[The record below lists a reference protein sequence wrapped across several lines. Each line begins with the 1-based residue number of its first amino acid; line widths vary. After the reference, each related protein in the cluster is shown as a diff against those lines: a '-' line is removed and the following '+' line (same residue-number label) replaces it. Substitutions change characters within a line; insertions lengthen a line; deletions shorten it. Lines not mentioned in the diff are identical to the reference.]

1 MEDKQ
6 FDYFYL
12 TGKDN
17 LICIYMISLIKASE
31 GGIDFVVFVFWQL
44 IMVFVF
50 AFAYWILTHANRC
63 PEGNNCEFYGLGSHS
78 SLMDF
83 FYYSL
88 TTQTTVG
95 FGDIVPMSKMA
106 RILSILQMT
115 MIYLGIGITEA
126 KILHVLRRKEVWQP
140 GIVLLALLVAAF
152 APPIISVVAAVFTKG
167 KTAAKRINAS
177 TQRFVK
183 IPSAIRH
190 QV

>member
-1 MEDKQ
+1 MGDKQ

-44 IMVFVF
+44 IMGLIF
-50 AFAYWILTHANRC
+50 AFAYWILAPANRC
-63 PEGNNCEFYGLGSHS
+63 PSGNNCEFYGLGSHS

-95 FGDIVPMSKMA
+95 FGDIVPMSKIA
-106 RILSILQMT
+106 RFLSMLQMT

-126 KILHVLRRKEVWQP
+126 KILHILRHKDVWQP
-140 GIVLLALLVAAF
+140 GIVILIILVAAF
-152 APPIISVVAAVFTKG
+152 APPIISVVAAVFSKG
-167 KTAAKRINAS
+167 KAVAKTVNTT

-183 IPSAIRH
+183 IPSVIRH

>member
-1 MEDKQ
+1 
-6 FDYFYL
+6 
-12 TGKDN
+12 
-17 LICIYMISLIKASE
+17 MISLIKASE

-44 IMVFVF
+44 IMVLIF
-50 AFAYWILTHANRC
+50 AFAYWILAHANRC
-63 PEGNNCEFYGLGSHS
+63 PSGNNCEFYGLGSHS

-88 TTQTTVG
+88 ATQTTVG
-95 FGDIVPMSKMA
+95 FGDIVPMSKIA
-106 RILSILQMT
+106 RFLSMLQMS

-126 KILHVLRRKEVWQP
+126 KILHILRHKDVWQP
-140 GIVLLALLVAAF
+140 GIVLLIILVAAF
-152 APPIISVVAAVFTKG
+152 APPIISVVAAVFSKG
-167 KTAAKRINAS
+167 KAVAKTVNTT

>member
-44 IMVFVF
+44 IMVLIF
-50 AFAYWILTHANRC
+50 AFAYWILAHANRC
-63 PEGNNCEFYGLGSHS
+63 PSCNNCEFYGLGSHS

-95 FGDIVPMSKMA
+95 FGDIVPMSKIA
-106 RILSILQMT
+106 RFLSMLQMT

-126 KILHVLRRKEVWQP
+126 KILHILRHKDVWQP
-140 GIVLLALLVAAF
+140 GIVILIILVAAF
-152 APPIISVVAAVFTKG
+152 APPIISVVAAVFSKG
-167 KTAAKRINAS
+167 RAVAKTVDTT

>member
-44 IMVFVF
+44 IMVLIFG
-50 AFAYWILTHANRC
+50 FAYWILAHANRC
-63 PEGNNCEFYGLGSHS
+63 PSGNNCEFYGLGSHS

-95 FGDIVPMSKMA
+95 FGDIVPMSKIA
-106 RILSILQMT
+106 RFLSMLQMT

-126 KILHVLRRKEVWQP
+126 KILHILRHKDVWQP
-140 GIVLLALLVAAF
+140 GIVLLVLLVAAF
-152 APPIISVVAAVFTKG
+152 APPIISVVAAVFSKG
-167 KTAAKRINAS
+167 KAVAKTVN
-177 TQRFVK
+177 TTTLRFVK

>member
-1 MEDKQ
+1 MGDKQ
-6 FDYFYL
+6 YDYFYL

-44 IMVFVF
+44 IMVLIF
-50 AFAYWILTHANRC
+50 AFAYWILAHANRC
-63 PEGNNCEFYGLGSHS
+63 PSGNNCEFYGLGSHS

-95 FGDIVPMSKMA
+95 FGDIVPMSKIA
-106 RILSILQMT
+106 RFLSMLQMT
-115 MIYLGIGITEA
+115 MIYLVIGITEA
-126 KILHVLRRKEVWQP
+126 KILHILRHKDVWQP
-140 GIVLLALLVAAF
+140 GIVILIILVAAF
-152 APPIISVVAAVFTKG
+152 APPIISVVAAVFSKG
-167 KTAAKRINAS
+167 KAVAKTVDTT

-183 IPSAIRH
+183 IPSMIRH